1 MSSNINE
8 DYSLKTYETN
18 KLERRTTS
26 GVDHTDESVIPFRL
40 MINGATALRGQTTS
54 GKYESFIGDQKS

>member
-8 DYSLKTYETN
+8 DYSLDTYETN
-18 KLERRTTS
+18 KAERNKTS
-26 GVDHTDESVIPFRL
+26 GGVADIMPFRL
-40 MINGATALRGQTTS
+40 ANSGATVLRGQTTS